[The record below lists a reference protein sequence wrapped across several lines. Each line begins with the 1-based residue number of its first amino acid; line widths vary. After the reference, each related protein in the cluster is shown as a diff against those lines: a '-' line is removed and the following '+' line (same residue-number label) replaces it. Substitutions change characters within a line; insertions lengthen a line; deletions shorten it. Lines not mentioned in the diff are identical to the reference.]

1 MPTFECP
8 TCRKTFDV
16 TLKEDAPYRPF
27 CSHRCKMVDLGR
39 WFDGTYTIS
48 EPASPEELDQA
59 APDNEQP

>member
-16 TLKEDAPYRPF
+16 TRKEDAPNRPF

-39 WFDGTYTIS
+39 WLDGTYTIRGDA
-48 EPASPEELDQA
+48 PAVETDD
-59 APDNEQP
+59 PDRDSA